1 MIRNASRLSDE
12 DIQKVFVDLYD
23 GWYSSV
29 VRYVGRLTGS
39 VSVAEDHVHE
49 CFLLLCRE
57 LMRGKRIDNPK
68 GWLFRVI
75 RNELGKSKPTSR
87 MPNTVVSLDALEH
100 PDCCPELAVEMDVE
114 VGDLTRMLTCLTL
127 REEEVIMLRLEGFTY
142 AEIATT
148 LGIGHETVKTLMARS
163 ITKLRGLAETGAPTQ
178 RRRENN
184 AGTDI
189 R

>member
-23 GWYSSV
+23 GWYSSI

-39 VSVAEDHVHE
+39 VSIAEDHVHE

-57 LMRGKRIDNPK
+57 LRRGKRIDNPK

-75 RNELGKSKPTSR
+75 HNELGKSKPTSR
-87 MPNTVVSLDALEH
+87 TTNAVVSLDAFEN

-114 VGDLTRMLTCLTL
+114 IGDLSRMLACLTL

-142 AEIATT
+142 AEVAAT
-148 LGIGHETVKTLMARS
+148 LGIGHETVKTLMARA
-163 ITKLRGLAETGAPTQ
+163 ITRLREMAAPGAPVK
-178 RRRENN
+178 RRREHN
-184 AGTDI
+184 AGTDLS
-189 R
+189 